1 MLSTIEKLLFL
12 KRASIFAQVRD
23 EYLATLAR
31 NVEEVSFDTG
41 EVIMKEGDVGD
52 SMYIIVSGSVDIDT
66 KSRGHI
72 ATIGAGEVVGEMAV
86 LDAEPRSASVVAA
99 ADSVLLMIEGRE
111 LFDIMAREIEI
122 ARGLFKVLSGRLRE
136 AHGQAQQTTS
146 GGG

>member
-1 MLSTIEKLLFL
+1 M
-12 KRASIFAQVRD
+12 
-23 EYLATLAR
+23 
-31 NVEEVSFDTG
+31 G
-41 EVIMKEGDVGD
+41 G
-52 SMYIIVSGSVDIDT
+52 
-66 KSRGHI
+66 
-72 ATIGAGEVVGEMAV
+72 GEVVGEMAV

-136 AHGQAQQTTS
+136 AHGQAQQASPPAAS